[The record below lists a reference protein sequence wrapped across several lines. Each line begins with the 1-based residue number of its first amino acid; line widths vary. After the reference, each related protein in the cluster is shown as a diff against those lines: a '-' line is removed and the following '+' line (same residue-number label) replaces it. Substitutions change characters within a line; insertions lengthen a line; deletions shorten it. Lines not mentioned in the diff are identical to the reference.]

1 MWAKH
6 ASEHDVSSLTY
17 HYESLEGLPHAAEQ
31 RKDRHQRIHF
41 TTTNE
46 STTAMEDKRSP
57 ITDLPLDVL
66 LLIFPYLDVKSFL
79 ALCSTCKALHQPSIR
94 LEPSYW
100 RTATRSTFRVPN
112 QPVVENDGARW
123 QQMYRRLLT
132 QTRVYTWGSNGH
144 MRLGHSYAADAHS
157 MMIPRVGRVGL
168 VGGARRQNRA
178 PVGVPTE
185 MEDTRDLGVIADMQC
200 GGWSTTLLTSKG
212 TLHTAGVM
220 DGQRV
225 LRAPHRLQKLTFPVE
240 AEQDDAATAIR
251 HFSAGRSH
259 ILALSDSGRIWSWN
273 DANQAAV
280 HVRLASL
287 EIKEMSPAGDDYQ
300 SSGYGVVKQVVAGW
314 SRSSAYVQGVGIVV
328 WDTADRQPLGGG
340 DETDTALALEHSEV
354 PQTGYKRV
362 KDTSGESEYE
372 KALGA
377 EVGSVLNYIIL
388 EHFVV
393 FNTDIGKVFC
403 GRFGDDNNVDA
414 ILELRRFRT
423 ESTSPFDV
431 QGSFR
436 RFAVFSNEGVVIVEQ
451 SHLEACWE
459 ARHTNPEQV
468 DIQGVV
474 EKTPALQHKD
484 IIQVAFGDYHYLA
497 LHSSGKITSYGSE
510 MNACGALGLGDGTS
524 EGGYSRGVVYDRF
537 NFNRQGHVLPHAY
550 YTRGRQVWFDDRKR
564 DWLDHI
570 VNGRTDPEESEERRE
585 LFKSNH
591 NVRGEVSEWLEQ
603 QSRAWD
609 GEEDGD
615 GLGAYFAL
623 GVSAA
628 GWHSGALVLVN
639 EELASKEPAQH
650 WGQMRFP
657 RLRLADGTE
666 MPGEKEF
673 DEWRDGRPDWPFG
686 EVP

>member
-1 MWAKH
+1 
-6 ASEHDVSSLTY
+6 
-17 HYESLEGLPHAAEQ
+17 
-31 RKDRHQRIHF
+31 
-41 TTTNE
+41 
-46 STTAMEDKRSP
+46 MEDKRSP
-57 ITDLPLDVL
+57 ITGLPLDVL
-66 LLIFPYLDVKSFL
+66 LLIFPYLDPKSFL

-100 RTATRSTFRVPN
+100 RTATRNTFRVPN
-112 QPVVENDGARW
+112 QPLVENDGARW

-144 MRLGHSYAADAHS
+144 TRLGHSYAADAHS
-157 MMIPRVGRVGL
+157 LMTPRAGRPRL
-168 VGGARRQNRA
+168 PGGARRQNRA

-185 MEDTRDLGVIADMQC
+185 MDDTRDLGVIADMQC

-225 LRAPHRLQKLTFPVE
+225 LRAPHRLQKLTFPAE
-240 AEQDDAATAIR
+240 AQNDESSAAIR

-273 DANQAAV
+273 DANQLAV
-280 HVRLASL
+280 HVKLAGL
-287 EIKEMSPAGDDYQ
+287 DIQELSPTRMHHP
-300 SSGYGVVKQVVAGW
+300 SSGYGVVKKVVAGW

-328 WDTADRQPLGGG
+328 WEPADRDPVRG
-340 DETDTALALEHSEV
+340 DDDAPGLEYGEV
-354 PQTGYKRV
+354 PKTGYKRV

-403 GRFGDDNNVDA
+403 GRFGDNNNVDT
-414 ILELRRFRT
+414 ILELRQLRT
-423 ESTSPFDV
+423 DKVSQFDV

-436 RFAVFSNEGVVIVEQ
+436 GFAVFSNDEVITSDQ
-451 SHLEACWE
+451 GYLEACWE
-459 ARHTNPEQV
+459 ARHTDPEQA
-468 DIQGVV
+468 DIRGL
-474 EKTPALQHKD
+474 ERLPALQHKD

-524 EGGYSRGVVYDRF
+524 EGGHSRGVIYDRL
-537 NFNRQGHVLPHAY
+537 NFTRQGHVLPHAY
-550 YTRGRQVWFDDRKR
+550 HTHGRQVWFDDRKR

-570 VNGRTDPEESEERRE
+570 VNGRTDPEESEERRA
-585 LFKSNH
+585 LFRSNR
-591 NVRGEVSEWLEQ
+591 NVQGEVSEWIEQ
-603 QSRAWD
+603 ESRAWD
-609 GEEDGD
+609 KEEEGD

-639 EELASKEPAQH
+639 EELAGKEPAQH
-650 WGQMRFP
+650 WRQMRFP
-657 RLRLADGTE
+657 RLRLTDGTE

-673 DEWRDGRPDWPFG
+673 DEWRDGRPEW
-686 EVP
+686 